1 MTKTEIAKRVTSAIV
16 GFTTAGVVRQII
28 TNNTTPE
35 DVVDKAAVL
44 IGTHV
49 LGAIAADASKKWTDE
64 KIDALIK
71 WWTEDVMSQFNEE

>member
-1 MTKTEIAKRVTSAIV
+1 
-16 GFTTAGVVRQII
+16 
-28 TNNTTPE
+28 
-35 DVVDKAAVL
+35 VVDKAAVL